1 MIKQRNMWMQVV
13 LMIVTL
19 GIYSIYW
26 FYVTSREML
35 DHQEKEGSAGLWT
48 FVLFVPFGSFYSY
61 WQHSKLVESV
71 TGERYNHWLIYILWF
86 FFTPATWFL
95 TQRELNRIAERQA
108 QEPLPA

>member
-35 DHQEKEGSAGLWT
+35 DYQKKEGNAGLWT
-48 FVLFVPFGSFYSY
+48 LVLLIPFGSFYSY
-61 WQHSKLVESV
+61 WQHSKLVESL
-71 TGERYNHWLIYILWF
+71 TGERYNHWLIYALWVF
-86 FFTPATWFL
+86 FSPATWLL
-95 TQRELNRIAERQA
+95 TQIELNRIARRQA